1 MNDSAQ
7 STLFSTSQS
16 TLTFTHLATPQYFG
30 VSLDPSSPH
39 SYTCRVISSNP
50 DNYIIKPCN
59 LLLEPGQSA
68 KIKVLPKIYE
78 NISSFNYVKNKIFV
92 LYSPVPAS
100 KQSYLTIDI
109 QVQEGLNDLYKQEE
123 DYLRK
128 LVKIQRYGAQEMT
141 Y

>member
-1 MNDSAQ
+1 M
-7 STLFSTSQS
+7 
-16 TLTFTHLATPQYFG
+16 
-30 VSLDPSSPH
+30 
-39 SYTCRVISSNP
+39 
-50 DNYIIKPCN
+50 
-59 LLLEPGQSA
+59 LLEPGQSA

-100 KQSYLTIDI
+100 KQSYLIIDI